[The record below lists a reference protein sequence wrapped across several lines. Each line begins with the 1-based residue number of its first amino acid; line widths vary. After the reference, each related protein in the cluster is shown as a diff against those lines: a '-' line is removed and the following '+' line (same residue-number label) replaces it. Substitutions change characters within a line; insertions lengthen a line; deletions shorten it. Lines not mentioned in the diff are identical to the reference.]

1 MFNCIWHSSMCAQ
14 KFFLYLFQDHV
25 AENLVV
31 IDDRYVCLEKV
42 VCVHT
47 RALTFKTVERQ
58 FILQMRF
65 PEAITV
71 CY

>member
-1 MFNCIWHSSMCAQ
+1 MCAE

-31 IDDRYVCLEKV
+31 IDDRYVHVCLGKV

-47 RALTFKTVERQ
+47 RVLTFKTVERQ